1 MNKILITILIIT
13 GFLIY
18 KMISSSRRQEGY
30 KRWKATGGGKEEK
43 VDKTKWERGSWLRH
57 AMGVTTPVAPY
68 TPRFEKEA
76 VIWCAALLGVEVNRL
91 EEILNN
97 VSGHYQEFWMR
108 KRSGGYRMISAPDK
122 DLQAIQSQLDEIRN
136 RMQGQQKHIEDTKKI
151 VLETYRCF
159 KVMIDALGSC
169 KTDKEEA
176 TPLPLYQRIY
186 NKVASWICPGLFLFS
201 AVLVICFA
209 SIFLN
214 VCLAE
219 RMQQLQDND
228 MKYRYL
234 LMQGQADGET
244 FDMLEN
250 KFKWQRDNGFIRSL
264 TDSVI
269 DFEYRIQKQAEAL
282 ERARLLNEQA
292 EQLKKE
298 ADKLGKP

>member
-1 MNKILITILIIT
+1 MENNLIFEGLLSMVTEL
-13 GFLIY
+13 
-18 KMISSSRRQEGY
+18 KERQEAQVMPAS
-30 KRWKATGGGKEEK
+30 REE
-43 VDKTKWERGSWLRH
+43 TIERLN
-57 AMGVTTPVAPY
+57 AI
-68 TPRFEKEA
+68 EQ
-76 VIWCAALLGVEVNRL
+76 ALSELHSNPAIPE
-91 EEILNN
+91 
-97 VSGHYQEFWMR
+97 
-108 KRSGGYRMISAPDK
+108 K
-122 DLQAIQSQLDEIRN
+122 DLQAIRSQLDDIRN
-136 RMQGQQKHIEDTKKI
+136 GMQGQQKHIEDTKKI
-151 VLETYRCF
+151 ALETYRCF
-159 KVMIDALGSC
+159 KTMVDTLNSY
-169 KTDKEEA
+169 KTEKESA
-176 TPLPLYQRIY
+176 IPLPFYQRIY
-186 NKVASWICPGLFLFS
+186 NKITSWVRPGLFLFS
-201 AVLVICFA
+201 AVLVICSV

-214 VCLAE
+214 VRLAE